1 MLELYIYIYIA
12 YSILK
17 TYETNI
23 DEEKIHLMI
32 NYYLLLIS

>member
-1 MLELYIYIYIA
+1 MCSLSIYILA
-12 YSILK
+12 HSILK